1 MYISRLALDHFRS
14 WPHLVVDFNPG
25 VTILKGANGLG
36 KTNIVEAVEVLS
48 TGSSHRVS
56 SSLPLIERGEAK
68 ATIRANVNEN
78 NVNST
83 SYGDATAAETGKNDN
98 VQDAMY
104 SRADGNEEDGKRSGG
119 EGRATAASAADDVR
133 ETTYEV
139 TIAARGAN
147 RGRINGGNSL
157 YMRDIVGKVPS
168 VSFTP
173 EDQRLVAGDPA
184 GRRGFLDQA
193 GSLLIGGYAAEL
205 SNSNKIARQRAALL
219 KQLGQRSE
227 PVDAQNAALNG
238 LEIWTGQFIAVGVA
252 LTRARAGLIKRLA
265 GPFSRIYDELA
276 GKPQHA
282 GLAYAPSFEEVLDF
296 EAPEPEISKHYQ
308 RLYAGEIARGRNLIG
323 PHRDDMTLT
332 LDGMPAREF
341 ASNGEM
347 WTMALALKMALFGE
361 IAQAQQV
368 KPIVILD
375 DVFAQLDETRRRQI
389 LDFAIGQD
397 QVLITVAAA
406 SDIPLNAEQ
415 AGKATIIDVAEL
427 KAGAQDENADLVAQL
442 QVLRGNRKAD
452 SDDAHDS
459 KPRQSDKFLK
469 AETDQ
474 NVRDS
479 SDGEIDTVDGQAV
492 AVDNPRVNQQ
502 VKDSSDDKVGSAGV
516 SDTVAD
522 NPGIDRIRAQYE
534 SDEASDN
541 SDGAQS

>member
-14 WPHLVVDFNPG
+14 WPYLVVDFIPG

-56 SSLPLIERGEAK
+56 STLPLIERGEAK
-68 ATIRANVNEN
+68 ATIRANVNETNGNDDDNDVEATYESVN
-78 NVNST
+78 NDSVQVAVNSPIDGFAANAKQ
-83 SYGDATAAETGKNDN
+83 SSSEERGSGALIGDATTQESVESNK
-98 VQDAMY
+98 Y
-104 SRADGNEEDGKRSGG
+104 PADSN
-119 EGRATAASAADDVR
+119 VR

-173 EDQRLVAGDPA
+173 DDQRLVAGDPA

-193 GSLLIGGYAAEL
+193 GSLLIPGYAANL
-205 SNSNKIARQRAALL
+205 SNANKIAKQRAALL
-219 KQLGQRSE
+219 KQLGQRNE
-227 PVDAQNAALNG
+227 PADAQDAALNG
-238 LEIWTGQFIAVGVA
+238 LEIWTGQFIGVGVA
-252 LTRARAGLIKRLA
+252 LTRARAGLIERLA
-265 GPFSRIYDELA
+265 GPFSSIYDELA

-282 GLAYAPSFEEVLDF
+282 GLSYAPSFEEVLDF
-296 EAPEPEISKHYQ
+296 EQPEPEISKHYQ

-332 LDGMPAREF
+332 LDDMPAREF

-347 WTMALALKMALFGE
+347 WTMALALKMALFNE
-361 IAQAQQV
+361 IAEAQQV

-389 LDFAIGQD
+389 LDFAMQQD

-406 SDIPLNAEQ
+406 GDIPLNATQ

-427 KAGAQDENADLVAQL
+427 KAGSEDENANLVAQL
-442 QVLRGNRKAD
+442 QAAREN
-452 SDDAHDS
+452 
-459 KPRQSDKFLK
+459 
-469 AETDQ
+469 
-474 NVRDS
+474 NN
-479 SDGEIDTVDGQAV
+479 DT
-492 AVDNPRVNQQ
+492 
-502 VKDSSDDKVGSAGV
+502 
-516 SDTVAD
+516 
-522 NPGIDRIRAQYE
+522 
-534 SDEASDN
+534 
-541 SDGAQS
+541 DGAES

>member
-1 MYISRLALDHFRS
+1 MTRKGVRVYISRLALDHFRS
-14 WPHLVVDFNPG
+14 WPHLVVDFTPG

-48 TGSSHRVS
+48 TGSSHRIS
-56 SSLPLIERGEAK
+56 SSLPLIERGENK
-68 ATIRANVNEN
+68 ATIRANVSE
-78 NVNST
+78 
-83 SYGDATAAETGKNDN
+83 GDD
-98 VQDAMY
+98 
-104 SRADGNEEDGKRSGG
+104 
-119 EGRATAASAADDVR
+119 

-147 RGRINGGNSL
+147 RGRINGGSSL

-173 EDQRLVAGDPA
+173 DDQRLVAGDPS

-193 GSLLIGGYAAEL
+193 GSLLIPGYAANL
-205 SNSNKIARQRAALL
+205 SNANKIAKQRAALL

-227 PVDAQNAALNG
+227 PADAQNAALNG

-252 LTRARAGLIKRLA
+252 LTRARAGLIERLA
-265 GPFSRIYDELA
+265 DPFSQIYDELA

-282 GLAYAPSFEEVLDF
+282 GLSYAPSFEEVLDF
-296 EAPEPEISKHYQ
+296 EQPEPEISRHYQ

-347 WTMALALKMALFGE
+347 WTMALALKMALFNE
-361 IAQAQQV
+361 IAEVQQV

-389 LDFAIGQD
+389 LDFAMQQD

-406 SDIPLNAEQ
+406 SDIPLNAAQ
-415 AGKATIIDVAEL
+415 AGNAAIIDVAEL
-427 KAGAQDENADLVAQL
+427 KAGAQDENANLVAQL
-442 QVLRGNRKAD
+442 QAVRESSD
-452 SDDAHDS
+452 SD
-459 KPRQSDKFLK
+459 
-469 AETDQ
+469 
-474 NVRDS
+474 
-479 SDGEIDTVDGQAV
+479 
-492 AVDNPRVNQQ
+492 
-502 VKDSSDDKVGSAGV
+502 
-516 SDTVAD
+516 
-522 NPGIDRIRAQYE
+522 
-534 SDEASDN
+534 
-541 SDGAQS
+541 DGAQS

>member
-14 WPHLVVDFNPG
+14 WSHLVVDFTSG

-56 SSLPLIERGEAK
+56 SSLPLIERGETK
-68 ATIRANVNEN
+68 ATIRANVDEDDETEP
-78 NVNST
+78 VFVEVES
-83 SYGDATAAETGKNDN
+83 DVHQAAENEGANKTGEN
-98 VQDAMY
+98 A
-104 SRADGNEEDGKRSGG
+104 GNQNPVAEN
-119 EGRATAASAADDVR
+119 TTR

-173 EDQRLVAGDPA
+173 DDQRLVAGDPA

-193 GSLLIGGYAAEL
+193 GSLLIPGYAANL
-205 SNSNKIARQRAALL
+205 SNANKIAKQRATLL
-219 KQLGQRSE
+219 KQLGQRGE
-227 PVDAQNAALNG
+227 PADAQNAALNG
-238 LEIWTGQFIAVGVA
+238 LEIWTGQFIGVGVT
-252 LTRARAGLIKRLA
+252 LTRARAGLIEHLA

-282 GLAYAPSFEEVLDF
+282 GLEYAPSFEEVLDF
-296 EAPEPEISKHYQ
+296 EQPEPEISKHYQ

-347 WTMALALKMALFGE
+347 WTMALALKMALFNE
-361 IAQAQQV
+361 IVEVQQV

-389 LDFAIGQD
+389 LDFALQQD

-406 SDIPLNAEQ
+406 GDIPLNVAES
-415 AGKATIIDVAEL
+415 GKATIVDVADL
-427 KAGAQDENADLVAQL
+427 KAGAEDENANLVAQL
-442 QVLRGNRKAD
+442 QAAREN
-452 SDDAHDS
+452 S
-459 KPRQSDKFLK
+459 K
-469 AETDQ
+469 
-474 NVRDS
+474 
-479 SDGEIDTVDGQAV
+479 
-492 AVDNPRVNQQ
+492 DN
-502 VKDSSDDKVGSAGV
+502 
-516 SDTVAD
+516 
-522 NPGIDRIRAQYE
+522 
-534 SDEASDN
+534 
-541 SDGAQS
+541 DGAES

>member
-14 WPHLVVDFNPG
+14 WPHLVVDFKPG

-36 KTNIVEAVEVLS
+36 KTNIVEAIEVLS

-68 ATIRANVNEN
+68 ATIRANVNEGN
-78 NVNST
+78 ANGEESNAEIIHEQGEN
-83 SYGDATAAETGKNDN
+83 GDAQGATNFPAAADAKNTGQLN
-98 VQDAMY
+98 VQGQENAVLTDSTM
-104 SRADGNEEDGKRSGG
+104 SHGNIDSGNSLADGK
-119 EGRATAASAADDVR
+119 VR

-173 EDQRLVAGDPA
+173 DDQRLVAGDPA

-193 GSLLIGGYAAEL
+193 GSLLIAGYAANL
-205 SNSNKIARQRAALL
+205 SNANKIAKQRAALL
-219 KQLGQRSE
+219 KQLGQRGE
-227 PVDAQNAALNG
+227 PGDAQNAALNG
-238 LEIWTGQFIAVGVA
+238 LEIWTGQFIGVGVA
-252 LTRARAGLIKRLA
+252 LTRARAGLIERLA

-282 GLAYAPSFEEVLDF
+282 GLQYAPSFEEVLDF
-296 EAPEPEISKHYQ
+296 EQPEPEISKHYQ

-332 LDGMPAREF
+332 LDGMSAREF

-347 WTMALALKMALFGE
+347 WTMALALKMALLEE
-361 IAQAQQV
+361 ITETQQV

-375 DVFAQLDETRRRQI
+375 DVFAQLDETRRKQI
-389 LDFAIGQD
+389 LDFAMQQD

-406 SDIPLNAEQ
+406 SDIPMNEAQ
-415 AGKATIIDVAEL
+415 AGNATIIDVTEL
-427 KAGAQDENADLVAQL
+427 KAEAQDENANLVAQL
-442 QVLRGNRKAD
+442 QAARE
-452 SDDAHDS
+452 S
-459 KPRQSDKFLK
+459 KK
-469 AETDQ
+469 
-474 NVRDS
+474 
-479 SDGEIDTVDGQAV
+479 
-492 AVDNPRVNQQ
+492 
-502 VKDSSDDKVGSAGV
+502 
-516 SDTVAD
+516 D
-522 NPGIDRIRAQYE
+522 NPGNDADSNEQQANEPVNIEAGQKGQDSVEYNNYSGNSRFNVSNDKPGQNHANHGAKE
-534 SDEASDN
+534 LSDT